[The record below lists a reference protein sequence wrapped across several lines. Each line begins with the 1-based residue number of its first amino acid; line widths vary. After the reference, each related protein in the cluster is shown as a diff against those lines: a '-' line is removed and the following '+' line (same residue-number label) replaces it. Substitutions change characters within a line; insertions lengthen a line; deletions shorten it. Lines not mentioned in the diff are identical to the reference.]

1 MFVDHH
7 RHHLQGLRN
16 FLGTLITPIIYLSD
30 IPAEFFAWGGENLMT
45 RSQLRQQNNQLKNE
59 ALVLRAQL
67 QKFVAIQAENARLR
81 NLLGNE
87 NRQVERRLVAEI
99 IQIDSDPFS
108 LRFLINKGSSHDVY
122 IGQTVIDA
130 YGIVGQVVEVT
141 PYTSRVLMISDVTH
155 AIPVRVNRNGVRATL
170 VGTGEI
176 NTLALQYVPQTTDI
190 KAGDLLL
197 SSGLGER
204 FPDGIPVATVS
215 EVIADPGE
223 NYSRII
229 AKPVAKLEQ
238 SALVLLVW
246 TEQSNRIDN
255 GLKDGD
261 STNEEAQ

>member
-7 RHHLQGLRN
+7 QHHLKWLRN
-16 FLGTLITPIIYLSD
+16 ALGTLITPIIYLAD
-30 IPAEFFAWGGENLMT
+30 IPADFFAWGGENLMT

-87 NRQVERRLVAEI
+87 NRKVDRRLVAEI

-108 LRFLINKGSSHDVY
+108 LRFLINKGSNHDVY
-122 IGQTVIDA
+122 LGQTVIDA

-141 PYTSRVLMISDVTH
+141 PFSARVLMIADATH
-155 AIPVRVNRNGVRATL
+155 AIPVRVNRNGVRANL
-170 VGTGEI
+170 VGTGQI
-176 NTLALQYVPQTTDI
+176 GTLALQHVPDTTDI
-190 KAGDLLL
+190 KVGDMLL

-204 FPDGIPVATVS
+204 FPDGYPVATVTQ
-215 EVIADPGE
+215 VITDPGE
-223 NYSRII
+223 NYAQVL
-229 AKPVAKLEQ
+229 AKPVAKLER

-246 TEQSNRIDN
+246 TDKSSQSTSNQSQIKN
-255 GLKDGD
+255 SQGG
-261 STNEEAQ
+261 E